1 MDDCHEGAKRI
12 AQQLRQLHDIDRD
25 PPRLIFA
32 EVTRITAPSYP
43 NL

>member
-25 PPRLIFA
+25 PPRLILLSNFA
-32 EVTRITAPSYP
+32 AIC
-43 NL
+43 